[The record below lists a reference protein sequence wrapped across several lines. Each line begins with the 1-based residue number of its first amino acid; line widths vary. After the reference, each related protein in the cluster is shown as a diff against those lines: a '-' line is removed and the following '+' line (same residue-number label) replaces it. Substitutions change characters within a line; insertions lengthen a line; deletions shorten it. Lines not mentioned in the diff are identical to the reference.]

1 MNLVEELRK
10 SILNFDE
17 NGSKEIA
24 KKIVEAGMD
33 PIQAIERGLVPGI
46 REIGD
51 KFEKGELFLPHLVIA
66 ADIAKSAIDILL
78 PSSSSKAKISKG
90 KVVLGTVEGDLHDI
104 GINIVSSM
112 LTAAGFEVH
121 NIGKDRPVK
130 DFIEKAQSIGADIIG
145 VSSLMTVTMPEQRK
159 LIDELKDRG
168 LRDKFK
174 VMVGGGPVTME
185 WAKEIGAD
193 GYGRDASDAVRVA
206 MNLLGIREEKHD

>member
-24 KKIVEAGMD
+24 KKIVDAGID

-46 REIGD
+46 REVGD